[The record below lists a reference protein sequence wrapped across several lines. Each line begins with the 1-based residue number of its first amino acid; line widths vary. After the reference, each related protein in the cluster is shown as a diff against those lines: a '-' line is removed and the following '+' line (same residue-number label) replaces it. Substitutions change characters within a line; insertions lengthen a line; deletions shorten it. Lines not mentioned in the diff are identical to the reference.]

1 MGTKNWIPQDN
12 LQLYKARRK
21 LLLAKS
27 NSVKVS
33 KKVFH
38 ILNKN
43 IYSTSKT
50 FSAFVTNWSTGRLPP
65 TTSKGKPLS
74 PIKYVAGMQTRG
86 STYLRWQVKAS
97 FTLHQ
102 KSIFASSNMIKIFLG
117 SACEYQQ
124 LT

>member
-1 MGTKNWIPQDN
+1 MAHFVTFPFPYRVYNGYP
-12 LQLYKARRK
+12 
-21 LLLAKS
+21 S
-27 NSVKVS
+27 NSANVS
-33 KKVFH
+33 KRVFH

-97 FTLHQ
+97 FILHQ

>member
-97 FTLHQ
+97 FILHQ
-102 KSIFASSNMIKIFLG
+102 KSIFVSSNMIKIFIG

>member
-33 KKVFH
+33 KKVYH

-43 IYSTSKT
+43 IYSTSKN

-65 TTSKGKPLS
+65 TTSEGKPLS
-74 PIKYVAGMQTRG
+74 PIKYVTGMQTRG
-86 STYLRWQVKAS
+86 ST
-97 FTLHQ
+97 
-102 KSIFASSNMIKIFLG
+102 
-117 SACEYQQ
+117 
-124 LT
+124 